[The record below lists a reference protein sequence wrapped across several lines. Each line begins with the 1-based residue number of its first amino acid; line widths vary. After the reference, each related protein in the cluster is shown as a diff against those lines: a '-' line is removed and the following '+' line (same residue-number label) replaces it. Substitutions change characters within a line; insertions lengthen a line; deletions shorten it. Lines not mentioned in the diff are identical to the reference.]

1 MICVFEKNINR
12 NEIERLTQRCDQQG
26 VPHQL
31 FYLGGQYRLL
41 IKADQDIVANWPE
54 TAAVL
59 DMTPFTQKRVLT
71 NSQFLQHSVIKLK
84 HLEIGSNHFCVIA
97 GPCSVENPEQI
108 SSIASI
114 VKQFG
119 GKILRGGAF
128 KPRTSPYDF
137 QGSGLQGLID
147 LKQAADE
154 HGLLC
159 ISEVMDTRDVEMVA
173 THVDIVQV
181 GARNMQNFSLL
192 RELGQMN
199 KPVLLKRGLS
209 ATYEEWLSAAEYI
222 LSYGNFDVILCER
235 GIRTFENY
243 TRNTLDIAA
252 VPILQQLTH
261 LPIIVDP
268 SHAVGMRE
276 FVPNLAYAAMAAGSH
291 GIMVEVHTHP
301 EKSISDARQTI
312 SPDSFGIM
320 MQKLKSMS
328 PIFDKNM

>member
-1 MICVFEKNINR
+1 MICVFEKNVD
-12 NEIERLTQRCDQQG
+12 EREVAKLTLRCQQEG
-26 VPHQL
+26 FPHHL

-41 IKADQDIVANWPE
+41 IQTEMDLVANWSESDVVIEMLPY
-54 TAAVL
+54 
-59 DMTPFTQKRVLT
+59 TQKRVLT
-71 NSQFLQHSVIKLK
+71 NSQFLQHTVVKLGD
-84 HLEIGSNHFCVIA
+84 LEIGSNQFCVIA
-97 GPCSVENPEQI
+97 GPCSVESSQQI
-108 SSIASI
+108 FSIASL

-137 QGSGLQGLID
+137 QGSGQQGLID
-147 LKQAADE
+147 LKHAADA

-159 ISEVMDTRDVEMVA
+159 ISEVMDTRDVDMVA
-173 THVDIVQV
+173 SHVDIVQV
-181 GARNMQNFSLL
+181 GARNMQNFCLL
-192 RELGQMN
+192 KELGKIN

-209 ATYEEWLSAAEYI
+209 ATYEDWLSSAEYI
-222 LSYGNFDVILCER
+222 LSHGNFEVILCER

-243 TRNTLDIAA
+243 SRNTLDISA

-276 FVPNLAYAAMAAGSH
+276 FVPSLAYSAMAAGAH

-301 EKSISDARQTI
+301 ELSISDARQTI
-312 SPDSFGIM
+312 APETFAEM
-320 MQKLKSMS
+320 MQKLKSMV
-328 PIFDKNM
+328 PIFEKHM